1 MSYKAPTTTL
11 WWKQCMVKKNF
22 SIVTFIFFIHSI
34 PINYQSYASSC
45 FMLWQLLNHT
55 QRFTQATTLAMWT
68 NTSCST
74 CHYRSPYIYEPMIF
88 LGQMDPYYV
97 SLGWCFFL
105 HQVLPWR
112 SHNHIPTNSFILL
125 LLLLC
130 TKLIAMNYYKLI
142 SMHT

>member
-11 WWKQCMVKKNF
+11 ECHLH
-22 SIVTFIFFIHSI
+22 IFIHSI

-45 FMLWQLLNHT
+45 LMLWQLLNHT
-55 QRFTQATTLAMWT
+55 QRFTQATTLATWT

-74 CHYRSPYIYEPMIF
+74 CHYRSPYIYEPTVF
-88 LGQMDPYYV
+88 FGQMDPYV

-112 SHNHIPTNSFILL
+112 SCNHIQTNSFILL

-130 TKLIAMNYYKLI
+130 TKLIAMSYYKLV